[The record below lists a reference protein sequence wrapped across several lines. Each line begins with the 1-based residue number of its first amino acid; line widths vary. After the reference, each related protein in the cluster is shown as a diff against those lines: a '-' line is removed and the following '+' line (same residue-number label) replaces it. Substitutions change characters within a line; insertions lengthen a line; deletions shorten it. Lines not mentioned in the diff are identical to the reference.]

1 MKLVFFP
8 YIYNSFPV
16 RYVLNE
22 ITRGLVLVCRML
34 SFYGILQVTQDHSL
48 FFFYYFV
55 SSLFLEI
62 QSNQSLFYGAMSC
75 SASVGNYFCFSFI
88 NKQAKNLP
96 VYATFCFKF

>member
-48 FFFYYFV
+48 FFFFII
-55 SSLFLEI
+55 LFLLCFLRFKVI
-62 QSNQSLFYGAMSC
+62 NLC
-75 SASVGNYFCFSFI
+75 SMARC
-88 NKQAKNLP
+88 P
-96 VYATFCFKF
+96 VVHPLVITFVLAL